1 MPNGTY
7 TMEEKEFDYIN
18 MIPLIDVMLVLLT
31 IVLMTSTFI
40 MGGMIR
46 VELPRVSGEQ
56 EAVARTRSV
65 DMDQTGRL
73 YYDSLPISRE
83 DLKGRL
89 MSLSRDVP
97 VLIRADKRV
106 PLQYFVEVLGT
117 VKGMGFKRVSVQ
129 TEKAR

>member
-1 MPNGTY
+1 
-7 TMEEKEFDYIN
+7 MEEKEFDYIN

-46 VELPRVSGEQ
+46 VELPRVSAEQ
-56 EAVARTRSV
+56 EAVVRSRSL
-65 DMDQTGRL
+65 DMDQAGRV
-73 YYDSLPISRE
+73 YYD
-83 DLKGRL
+83 GRW
-89 MSLSRDVP
+89 MSLDVLREQLKTVSKDVP
-97 VLIRADKRV
+97 FLIRADKRV

-129 TEKAR
+129 TERLPQ

>member
-1 MPNGTY
+1 
-7 TMEEKEFDYIN
+7 MEEKEFDYIN

-46 VELPRVSGEQ
+46 VELPRVTGEQ

-65 DMDQTGRL
+65 EMDQAGRL
-73 YYDSLPISRE
+73 YYDGLSVSLGE
-83 DLKGRL
+83 FKERL
-89 MSLSRDVP
+89 SNVSRDVP
-97 VLIRADKRV
+97 FLVRADKRV

-117 VKGMGFKRVSVQ
+117 VKSMGFKRVSVQ
-129 TEKAR
+129 TERAR

>member
-1 MPNGTY
+1 
-7 TMEEKEFDYIN
+7 MEEKEFDYIN

-46 VELPRVSGEQ
+46 VELPRVTGEQ

-65 DMDQTGRL
+65 EMDQKGRV
-73 YYDSLPISRE
+73 YYDGFLVSLEELKERLKNVSRE
-83 DLKGRL
+83 I
-89 MSLSRDVP
+89 P
-97 VLIRADKRV
+97 FLIRADKRV

-117 VKGMGFKRVSVQ
+117 VKSMGFKRVSVQ
-129 TEKAR
+129 TERAR

>member
-1 MPNGTY
+1 
-7 TMEEKEFDYIN
+7 MEEKEFDYIN

-46 VELPRVSGEQ
+46 VELPRVSAEQ
-56 EAVARTRSV
+56 EAMVRSRSL
-65 DMDQTGRL
+65 DMDQAGRI
-73 YYDSLPISRE
+73 YYDGRWVSVEALRE
-83 DLKGRL
+83 QLR
-89 MSLSRDVP
+89 SVSRDVP
-97 VLIRADKRV
+97 FLIRADKRV

-129 TEKAR
+129 TERLLQ

>member
-1 MPNGTY
+1 
-7 TMEEKEFDYIN
+7 MEEKEFDYIS

-65 DMDQTGRL
+65 EMDQTGRL
-73 YYDSLPISRE
+73 YYDGLAVGLE
-83 DLKGRL
+83 EFKGRL
-89 MSLSRDVP
+89 SNVSRDVP
-97 VLIRADKRV
+97 FLIRADKRV

-129 TEKAR
+129 TERERQ

>member
-1 MPNGTY
+1 
-7 TMEEKEFDYIN
+7 MEEKEFDYIN

-46 VELPRVSGEQ
+46 VELPRVSAEQ
-56 EAVARTRSV
+56 EAVVRSRSI
-65 DMDQTGRL
+65 DMDQMGRI
-73 YYDSLPISRE
+73 YYDGRWTSVGTLKEQLRSVSRE
-83 DLKGRL
+83 
-89 MSLSRDVP
+89 VP
-97 VLIRADKRV
+97 FLIRADKRV

-129 TEKAR
+129 TERLPE

>member
-1 MPNGTY
+1 
-7 TMEEKEFDYIN
+7 MEEKEFDYIN

-46 VELPRVSGEQ
+46 VELPRVTGEQ

-65 DMDQTGRL
+65 EMDQAGRL
-73 YYDSLPISRE
+73 YYDGFSVSVE
-83 DLKGRL
+83 EFKDRL
-89 MSLSRDVP
+89 RNVSRDVP
-97 VLIRADKRV
+97 FLIRADKRV

-117 VKGMGFKRVSVQ
+117 VKSMGFKRVSVQ
-129 TEKAR
+129 TEKAH

>member
-1 MPNGTY
+1 
-7 TMEEKEFDYIN
+7 MEEKEFDYIN

-46 VELPRVSGEQ
+46 VELPKVTGEQ

-65 DMDQTGRL
+65 EMDQAGRL
-73 YYDSLPISRE
+73 YYDGLSVSLE
-83 DLKGRL
+83 GLKERL
-89 MSLSRDVP
+89 KSVSRDVP
-97 VLIRADKRV
+97 FLIRADKRV

-117 VKGMGFKRVSVQ
+117 VKSMGFKRVSVQ
-129 TEKAR
+129 TERAR

>member
-1 MPNGTY
+1 
-7 TMEEKEFDYIN
+7 MEEKEFDYIN

-46 VELPRVSGEQ
+46 VELPRVSAEQ
-56 EAVARTRSV
+56 EAVVRSRSL
-65 DMDQTGRL
+65 DMDQAGRV
-73 YYDSLPISRE
+73 YYDGRWISLDVLRE
-83 DLKGRL
+83 QLKTV
-89 MSLSRDVP
+89 SKDVP
-97 VLIRADKRV
+97 FLIRADKRV

-129 TEKAR
+129 TERLPQ

>member
-1 MPNGTY
+1 
-7 TMEEKEFDYIN
+7 MEEKEFDYIN

-46 VELPRVSGEQ
+46 VELPRVTGEQ

-65 DMDQTGRL
+65 EMDQAGRL
-73 YYDSLPISRE
+73 YYDGLSVSLDE
-83 DLKGRL
+83 FKERL
-89 MSLSRDVP
+89 SNVSRDVP
-97 VLIRADKRV
+97 FLVRADKRV

-117 VKGMGFKRVSVQ
+117 VKSMGFKRVSVQ
-129 TEKAR
+129 TERAR

>member
-1 MPNGTY
+1 
-7 TMEEKEFDYIN
+7 MEEKEFDYIN

-46 VELPRVSGEQ
+46 VELPRVTGEQ

-65 DMDQTGRL
+65 EMDQAGRL
-73 YYDSLPISRE
+73 YYDGLSVSFE
-83 DLKGRL
+83 ELKDRL
-89 MSLSRDVP
+89 KNVSRDVP
-97 VLIRADKRV
+97 FLIRADKRV

-117 VKGMGFKRVSVQ
+117 VKSMGFKRVSVQ
-129 TEKAR
+129 TERAR

>member
-1 MPNGTY
+1 
-7 TMEEKEFDYIN
+7 MEEKEFDYIN

-46 VELPRVSGEQ
+46 VELPRVTGEQ

-65 DMDQTGRL
+65 EMDQAGRL
-73 YYDSLPISRE
+73 YYDGLSVNLEEFKER
-83 DLKGRL
+83 LKNV
-89 MSLSRDVP
+89 SRDVP
-97 VLIRADKRV
+97 FLIRADKRV

-117 VKGMGFKRVSVQ
+117 VKSMGFKRVSVQ
-129 TEKAR
+129 TERAR

>member
-1 MPNGTY
+1 
-7 TMEEKEFDYIN
+7 MEEKEFDYIN

-65 DMDQTGRL
+65 EMDQAGRL
-73 YYDSLPISRE
+73 YYDGLAVGLE
-83 DLKGRL
+83 EFKGRL
-89 MSLSRDVP
+89 SNVSRDVP
-97 VLIRADKRV
+97 FLIRADKRV

-129 TEKAR
+129 TEKERQ